1 MGKDYLH
8 TEDATVEM
16 VLVRWGS
23 TDEEGAGVGGEAG
36 NLAKNDQLSVDI
48 DFQGGLVQPD
58 AFNLG
63 VGEDEKE
70 MIPRI
75 LATSDPLFLLALNRG
90 RRQFLHVVVVVLG
103 PPNHAQL
110 ATHEALHAFPP
121 YRSVHVDG
129 KTVAVS
135 PVRAHDLAITQNVHV
150 VCGNGSRQEEPQ
162 TDLHRE
168 RSKEKQRSPSPYRK
182 RIRPHTRCIH

>member
-8 TEDATVEM
+8 TEDTAVEM
-16 VLVRWGS
+16 VLVRRGG

-36 NLAKNDQLSVDI
+36 NLAKKDQLSVDV
-48 DFQGGLVQPD
+48 DLQGGLVQPNTL
-58 AFNLG
+58 NLG

-75 LATSDPLFLLALNRG
+75 LATSDPLCLFALNRG
-90 RRQFLHVVVVVLG
+90 RRQLLHVVVVVLG
-103 PPNHAQL
+103 PPNHTQL
-110 ATHEALHAFPP
+110 TTHEALHAYPP
-121 YRSVHVDG
+121 YHSVHVDG
-129 KTVAVS
+129 KAVAAS

-150 VCGNGSRQEEPQ
+150 ICRNGCRQEEPQ
-162 TDLHRE
+162 TDLQCE

-182 RIRPHTRCIH
+182 RIRSHTRCIH